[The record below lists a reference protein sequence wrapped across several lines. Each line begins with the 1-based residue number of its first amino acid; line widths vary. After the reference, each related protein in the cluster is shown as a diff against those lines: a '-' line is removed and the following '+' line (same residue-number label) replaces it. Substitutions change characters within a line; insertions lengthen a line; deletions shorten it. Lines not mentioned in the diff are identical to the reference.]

1 MAKDPPGQY
10 ESESRALKS
19 NAAGSHL
26 RIISERCAMLLH
38 NAAGKGIT
46 GLSFVQQQG
55 RQAIEAPRAAFCAVG
70 KEIEHLF
77 NRVQVKKVE
86 YAPGERRR
94 RFDAEFRA
102 TYGIQ
107 RLLTQLIATLSLIL
121 PEAAMPYPPV
131 RSSCTGRSA
140 RPAYY
145 RDSGII

>member
-1 MAKDPPGQY
+1 MAKDSPGQY

-26 RIISERCAMLLH
+26 RIISERRAMLLH
-38 NAAGKGIT
+38 NAAGKEIT

-77 NRVQVKKVE
+77 NRIQVKKVE
-86 YAPGERRR
+86 YAPGERRWR
-94 RFDAEFRA
+94 LDAEFRA
-102 TYGIQ
+102 AHGIQ
-107 RLLTQLIATLSLIL
+107 RLLAQLIAALRLIL
-121 PEAAMPYPPV
+121 PEAAMPYAPIRP
-131 RSSCTGRSA
+131 SCAGCST

-145 RDSGII
+145 